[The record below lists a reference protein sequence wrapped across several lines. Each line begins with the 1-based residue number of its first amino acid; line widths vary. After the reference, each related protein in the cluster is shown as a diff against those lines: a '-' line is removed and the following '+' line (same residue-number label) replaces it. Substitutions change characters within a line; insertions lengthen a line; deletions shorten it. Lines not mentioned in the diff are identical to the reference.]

1 MPGKV
6 RSGPRPLS
14 RPRVIPDSFKRDLL
28 NRVDIVEIIQRH
40 MQLKKAGANYSAC
53 CPFHN
58 EKSPSFTVS
67 PSKQF
72 YHCFGCG
79 AHGDAIG
86 FLMEYSG
93 LGYIEAI
100 KELAAG
106 AGMSM
111 PEFEPRFAKKKEED
125 GPDLYELMRRAMQYY
140 REQLKATPNAIDY
153 LKRRGLSGQIAAH
166 FGIGYAPDGWQ
177 NLQAEFPDY
186 GDKSL
191 KEAGLVID
199 NEAGKRYDRFRDRIM
214 FPIINQRGFVIGFG
228 GRIIGAGEP
237 KYLNSP
243 ETPLFEKGRELY
255 GLPQARQ
262 AIRDAG
268 RVLVVEGYMDV
279 VALAQHGVAYAV
291 ATLGTATTPVHV
303 QKLLRQSDE
312 IVFSFDGDAA
322 GRKAAW
328 HALEVSLPATLDNKT
343 IRFLFLPEGED
354 PDSYVRSKGKD
365 AFEQLVAQA
374 EPLSAYLFGQLR
386 ARVDTNTA
394 EGRSRLVH
402 EAKPL
407 LKSVA
412 APGLQLQLLKQLAD
426 IAGMTQEEAERLCEL
441 RRSVPAPGAWQRPA
455 PTKVARA
462 AVKSFELRL
471 LECVLIKPALAA
483 ELSGETIRG
492 ENSEAKALLALGE
505 YVRANPD
512 VSSEVMLIDHFRGSP
527 YETLLK
533 QVRSE
538 LMILGLSPE
547 QAEGE
552 FRDALPGLERRRIH
566 EQLNELQRRN
576 KAGTLSPADF
586 ELMNAL
592 TKRLGALDQRPGT
605 NRPVV

>member
-1 MPGKV
+1 M
-6 RSGPRPLS
+6 
-14 RPRVIPDSFKRDLL
+14 IPDSFKRDLL
-28 NRVDIVEIIQRH
+28 NRVDIVDLIQRH
-40 MQLKKAGANYSAC
+40 LPLKKAGANYSAC

-93 LGYIEAI
+93 LGYIDAI

-106 AGMSM
+106 AGMAM
-111 PEFEPRFAKKKEED
+111 PDFEPRFGKKKEED
-125 GPDLYELMRRAMQYY
+125 GPDLYDIMQRATQYY
-140 REQLKATPNAIDY
+140 REQLKASPHAIEY
-153 LKRRGLSGQIAAH
+153 LKRRGLSGQVAAH

-177 NLQAEFPDY
+177 NLQAAFPNYD
-186 GDKSL
+186 DKSL
-191 KEAGLVID
+191 KDAGLVIEND
-199 NEAGKRYDRFRDRIM
+199 AGKRYDRFRDRIM
-214 FPIINQRGFVIGFG
+214 FPIVNQRGFVIGFG
-228 GRIIGAGEP
+228 GRVIGAGEP

-279 VALAQHGVAYAV
+279 VALAQHGVEYAV

-303 QKLLRQSDE
+303 QKLLRQADE
-312 IVFSFDGDAA
+312 IVFSFDGDTA

-328 HALEVSLPATLDNKT
+328 HALEVSLPATLDHKA

-354 PDSYVRSKGKD
+354 PDSYVRAKGKE
-365 AFEQLVAQA
+365 AFEELVGSA
-374 EPLSAYLFGQLR
+374 EPLSAYLLAQLR
-386 ARVDTNTA
+386 ARVDTNTM

-412 APGLQLQLLKQLAD
+412 APALQLQLLKQIAD
-426 IAGMTQEEAERLCEL
+426 IAGMTQPEVERLCDL
-441 RRSVPAPGAWQRPA
+441 RRSQPPANFWRRPA
-455 PTKVARA
+455 PPRVERA

-471 LECVLIKPALAA
+471 LECVLVKPALAS
-483 ELSGETIRG
+483 ELSGEIIHGDNPET
-492 ENSEAKALLALGE
+492 KALLALGE
-505 YVRANPD
+505 YVRGNPGLN
-512 VSSEVMLIDHFRGSP
+512 SEVMLIDHFRGSP
-527 YETLLK
+527 FETLLK
-533 QVRSE
+533 QIRSE
-538 LMILGLSPE
+538 LMVLGLSPE

-552 FRDALPGLERRRIH
+552 FRDALPRLERQRIH
-566 EQLNELQRRN
+566 EQLNDLQRKN
-576 KAGTLSPADF
+576 KAGVLSPADIAQ
-586 ELMNAL
+586 MNAL
-592 TKRLGALDQRPGT
+592 TKRLAALDQRPGGSRT
-605 NRPVV
+605 VV